1 MSRKSKEVTITVAT
15 SGSPAMSAQGATDK
29 ARMHLTPAEFGQ
41 QLNVLAQEVKDL
53 VKMARRVGAL
63 RSGQTLKLENG
74 DSFGAKEL
82 NSLVSEHTRTLRQLK
97 KNYTARGTRKPRSNV
112 TKAGAERKKGDGFAK
127 GSFLRPELLAFL
139 QNANFGGV
147 LGPAGGQ
154 PVRDVI
160 APLLKA
166 GLLSRS
172 LLTVLFTIYQFVNK
186 LRFEDADGKK
196 FFSAGPDMNKYLGPY
211 LSQLEA
217 ADRAKSDAEM
227 VDKKGHAKLRFDRNR
242 FVYNRLQSIVQ
253 PGLFSKDELDQ
264 DRLEYIENPQ
274 VKQALQDAQTAL
286 SATLKAWNPQ

>member
-1 MSRKSKEVTITVAT
+1 MSRKTKEVTITPAT
-15 SGSPAMSAQGATDK
+15 STTPAMSAQGGTDK

-41 QLNVLAQEVKDL
+41 QLNILAQEAKDL

-63 RSGQTLKLENG
+63 RSGQSLKLANG
-74 DSFGAKEL
+74 ESFGAKEL
-82 NSLVSEHTRTLRQLK
+82 NGLVSRHTRTLRQLK

-112 TKAGAERKKGDGFAK
+112 TKAGVARKKGDGFAK

-154 PVRDVI
+154 SVREVI
-160 APLLKA
+160 APLLQA

-172 LLTVLFTIYQFVNK
+172 LLTVLFTIYEFVNG
-186 LRFEDADGKK
+186 LRFEQDGKK
-196 FFSAGPDMNKYLGPY
+196 FFSAGPDMQKFLGPY

-217 ADRAKSDAEM
+217 ADRAKTDAEM
-227 VDKKGHAKLRFDRNR
+227 VDKKGNPKLRFDRNR

-253 PGLFSKDELDQ
+253 PGLFSKGELDQ
-264 DRLEYIENPQ
+264 QRLDYIENAQ

-286 SATLKAWNPQ
+286 SATLKAWNPA